1 MARKRVE
8 VDWNGDIFLEVVKVV
23 ISEQLEKAGET
34 VASKTR
40 SLLRLRSNPDPPG
53 NKPSPVGRPPA
64 VQTGRLKGSIG
75 VSGVSRYSHR
85 AGGTMREGT
94 TRTIEVGSGIK
105 GTPVRYAFTHENK
118 NNPHRRPYL
127 SAALEKKTARIK
139 TLLSFKNTIEK
150 AMKRAARELG
160 GRL

>member
-8 VDWNGDIFLEVVKVV
+8 VDWHGDIFLEVVEAV

-75 VSGVSRYSHR
+75 VSRVYRLGGV
-85 AGGTMREGT
+85 AWEGR
-94 TRTIEVGSGIK
+94 TRTIDVGSGIK
-105 GTPVRYAFTHENK
+105 GNPVRYAAIHELSK
-118 NNPHRRPYL
+118 THRRPYL
-127 SAALEKKTARIK
+127 SLALEKKTARIK

-160 GRL
+160 GRI

>member
-1 MARKRVE
+1 MAKKRVH
-8 VDWNGDIFLEVVKVV
+8 VDWRGDLFLEAVEAV

-75 VSGVSRYSHR
+75 VSKPSQSRKTFS
-85 AGGTMREGT
+85 
-94 TRTIEVGSGIK
+94 IDVGSGIK

-118 NNPHRRPYL
+118 NNPYRRPYL
-127 SAALEKKTARIK
+127 STALEKKKDRIK

-150 AMKRAARELG
+150 ALKRAARDLG
-160 GRL
+160 GRV

>member
-8 VDWNGDIFLEVVKVV
+8 VDWHGDIFLEVVEAV

-75 VSGVSRYSHR
+75 VSRVYRLGGV
-85 AGGTMREGT
+85 AWEGR
-94 TRTIEVGSGIK
+94 TRTIDVGSGIK

-150 AMKRAARELG
+150 ALKRAARELG
-160 GRL
+160 GRI